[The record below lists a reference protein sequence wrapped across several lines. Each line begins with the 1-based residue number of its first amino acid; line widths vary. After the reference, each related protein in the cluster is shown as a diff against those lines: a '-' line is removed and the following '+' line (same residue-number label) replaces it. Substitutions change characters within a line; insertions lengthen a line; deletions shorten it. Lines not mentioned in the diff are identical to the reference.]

1 MTVEPLYIEV
11 QLFHTLTVHLNSTQS
26 TPSAPLRGHSVCS
39 HKSSKCDIIFAFGT
53 LFACL
58 NSDMWPPTDDAGVSL
73 QELFMSDTKDKVK
86 ESIDNAADKAKKAT
100 ETVVDKTKDAAHRVG
115 EKVKEA
121 GQAIKDKTS

>member
-1 MTVEPLYIEV
+1 LCSLTDYDYTRSTVLAGHHPAIHLEP
-11 QLFHTLTVHLNSTQS
+11 
-26 TPSAPLRGHSVCS
+26 
-39 HKSSKCDIIFAFGT
+39 HKLSKCDIIIAFGT
-53 LFACL
+53 LIADL

-100 ETVVDKTKDAAHRVG
+100 ETVVDKTKDAAHTVG